1 MLTVVPVPL
10 VEDVVVTEVEA
21 AEEEVAVEGEV
32 PEDRINEHDEG
43 EDSSRGAANGKEMMR
58 NYSSNLTMMM
68 P

>member
-1 MLTVVPVPL
+1 MVPVPL
-10 VEDVVVTEVEA
+10 VEDVVVTEVEV

-43 EDSSRGAANGKEMMR
+43 EDSSRGVANGTEMRR
-58 NYSSNLTMMM
+58 NCHLNLKMTV